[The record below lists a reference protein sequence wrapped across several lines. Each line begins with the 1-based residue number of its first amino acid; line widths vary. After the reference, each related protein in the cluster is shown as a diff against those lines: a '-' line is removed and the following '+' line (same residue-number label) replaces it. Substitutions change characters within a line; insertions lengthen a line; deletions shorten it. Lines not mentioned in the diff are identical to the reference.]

1 MDLNQ
6 IEADVTGP
14 DSGLAKGGSD
24 LGDLGGGQLGDVGSH
39 RLVEPLT
46 KVIGALPLGEYAWD
60 TLQNGHEIGVGLVE
74 LGADQAAV
82 AVSGVDEPL
91 VVGGAFF
98 GEEIGAEAV
107 RAHRHIADD
116 DHGTAAGGDGFQ
128 FGYLFLLREAQ
139 SGGGEDDPVF

>member
-14 DSGLAKGGSD
+14 DSGLTKGGSD

-39 RLVEPLT
+39 RLIEPLT
-46 KVIGALPLGEYAWD
+46 KVIGAQPLGEYAWD

-74 LGADQAAV
+74 LGADHAAV
-82 AVSGVDEPL
+82 AVSSVDEAL
-91 VVGGAFF
+91 VVGCAFF
-98 GEEIGAEAV
+98 GEKIGAKAV
-107 RAHRHIADD
+107 RTHRHIAND
-116 DHGTAAGGDGFQ
+116 DHGTAAGSDGLQ
-128 FGYLFLLREAQ
+128 FGHLLLLRESQ